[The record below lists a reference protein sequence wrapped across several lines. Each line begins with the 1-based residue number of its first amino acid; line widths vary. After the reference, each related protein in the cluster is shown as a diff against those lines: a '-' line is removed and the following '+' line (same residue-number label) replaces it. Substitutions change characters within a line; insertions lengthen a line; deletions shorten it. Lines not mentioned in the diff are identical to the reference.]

1 MLWYRN
7 LSYGIV
13 KKHYVICHPF
23 SWIPSL
29 KILKLVEL
37 LTRWYMHSP
46 DGTNI

>member
-7 LSYGIV
+7 LSYDIV